1 MALHYLSTG
10 IDFSAMSSTSSG
22 TMQSEL
28 LDHYEEGTYTP
39 TITGASSTSGQ
50 SYTNQGG
57 QYTKSGVKV
66 LCTHM
71 MHLGTKGTISGFLR
85 FTGWPY
91 TLSYNTATTL
101 AYNTNWNRG
110 SGFHLTGW
118 AYSGDIVYL
127 FETNDDTGASNQIST
142 GHASSS
148 NVNTR
153 VSMIY
158 RST

>member
-10 IDFSAMSSTSSG
+10 IDFSAMSNTG
-22 TMQSEL
+22 GMQSEL

-50 SYTNQGG
+50 TYTNNAG
-57 QYTKSGVKV
+57 QYTKIGVKV
-66 LCTHM
+66 FCTHAM
-71 MHLGTKGTISGFLR
+71 DLGTKGTLSGFLR

-91 TLSYNTATTL
+91 ALSYNSATTL
-101 AYNTNWNRG
+101 AYNINWNLG

-118 AYSGDIVYL
+118 AYNGDVCYL

-142 GHASSS
+142 SHASSS
-148 NVNTR
+148 NVKNI